1 MKRLFFLLVLTMSC
15 FASSALLKAQ
25 TPSAVLLGNPTPN
38 IPQTLSYQGILTDAS
53 GNPVPDGAY
62 AITFSFYNVATGG
75 TALFTRGPISVTTSK
90 GLFATILGTGI
101 TNNNAP
107 LPFELGDAQ
116 HWIGI
121 KVGSNVELAPRV
133 QLTSVPYA
141 FTAGRLS
148 LPYHDTL
155 TAFEGLTIRN
165 SSTEANATSV
175 RGIINT
181 ESAGIFSSAVRGQN
195 LSTSGFGIGVWGSQN
210 GGGYGVFGT
219 SVSGYGVIGTAVNGI
234 GGAFQATSGGVALR
248 TFQGGVAFDTLA
260 GTGTRMVVANPSGF
274 LSAQPIP
281 NGFTL
286 PFTGSGTATAG
297 NTLFSITNNNASGA
311 NSTAIY
317 GRAEGASGGLQ
328 SAAVRG
334 DHASASGN
342 GIGVYGS
349 SSSSAGFGV
358 YGSSASIG
366 VAGATTSQSG
376 APAVRASFEG
386 TGAGNAL
393 EVRNG
398 AIVVS
403 GTNPTAF
410 VVNNSANNTAIT
422 INNPLCNGD
431 PQAILI
437 VTANTSAGPSA
448 NFTAPFSVF
457 YSTATS
463 RWVITRMDGVALPQA
478 VAFNVLVI
486 KR

>member
-1 MKRLFFLLVLTMSC
+1 MKRLFFLLILTMIS

-121 KVGSNVELAPRV
+121 KVGSNAELAPRV

-148 LPYHDTL
+148 LPYFDSTD
-155 TAFEGLTIRN
+155 ASIGVEIRSTTTSFSGAAIRGTST
-165 SSTEANATSV
+165 SSGS
-175 RGIINT
+175 G
-181 ESAGIFSSAVRGQN
+181 VRGQALN
-195 LSTSGFGIGVWGSQN
+195 NGYGVLGVSQR
-210 GGGYGVFGT
+210 GYGVFGE
-219 SVSGYGVIGTAVNGI
+219 SISPSLFAGGGFSHVSGGL
-234 GGAFQATSGGVALR
+234 ALR
-248 TFQGGVAFDTLA
+248 TFGGSVVFDTLA
-260 GTGTRMVVANPSGF
+260 GAGTRMVVASPSGF
-274 LSAQPIP
+274 LSTQPIP
-281 NGFTL
+281 NGVTL
-286 PFTGSGTATAG
+286 PFTASGTATAG
-297 NTLFSITNNNASGA
+297 NTLFSITNIDASGA

-317 GRAEGASGGLQ
+317 GRAQGASAGLQ

-342 GIGVYGS
+342 GIGVYGTS
-349 SSSSAGFGV
+349 SSSTGFGV

-366 VAGATTSQSG
+366 VAGATTSQFG
-376 APAVRASFEG
+376 APAIRASFEG

-437 VTANTSAGPSA
+437 VTANTSAGPTA

-478 VAFNVLVI
+478 AAFNVLVI